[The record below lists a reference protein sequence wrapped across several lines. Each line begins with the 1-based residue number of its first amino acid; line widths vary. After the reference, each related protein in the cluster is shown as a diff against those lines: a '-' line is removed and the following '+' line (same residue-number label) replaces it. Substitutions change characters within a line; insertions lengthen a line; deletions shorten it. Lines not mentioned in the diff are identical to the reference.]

1 MMLFTLI
8 VPPAMSLAEAARSN
22 VKPFADEKSGGIVVN
37 SSGDEQWIY
46 LQAGETFESGF
57 ADGFTLTADSDV
69 LHRGG
74 AGGSAVGNHRG
85 IPEDEI
91 RHQRSALDDHV

>member
-1 MMLFTLI
+1 MLLNSRKKLISAIMAIMMLFTLI

-69 LHRGG
+69 WI
-74 AGGSAVGNHRG
+74 SA
-85 IPEDEI
+85 
-91 RHQRSALDDHV
+91 